1 MRKQC
6 FSHLIR
12 VFRRGSSLGIEATSS
27 LFRDLTGNTLGLSS
41 RPLGKGFCNYRCVEG
56 RCIAAVGRSLAS
68 DRNSL
73 LHGLMIRHR

>member
-27 LFRDLTGNTLGLSS
+27 LFRDLTCNTLGLSS
-41 RPLGKGFCNYRCVEG
+41 RPLGKGFCNRCVEG